1 MKEHL
6 NHGLENDILIH
17 FSKIE
22 MEKDNENYREN
33 AEKMEKYR
41 PITIGFSFNNV
52 TFYRR
57 VGIKIG
63 IG

>member
-1 MKEHL
+1 MRITE
-6 NHGLENDILIH
+6 
-17 FSKIE
+17 KI
-22 MEKDNENYREN
+22 REN
-33 AEKMEKYR
+33 AEKMGEYR